1 MIPDH
6 LRLAPFLVISKVNH
20 NQIGIK
26 SMLERYIAKMLQIK
40 RIGILKFLSIFCLC
54 CLLVVS
60 CTKPANQQPVSATN
74 PSEGTGRIT
83 IGTTLKL
90 RTIDPADA
98 YEQISAELLYN
109 LGDRLYTYE
118 SGTTKLIP
126 QLATAMPKISADG
139 LTYTIPLRQGVTF
152 HDGAA
157 FNAKA
162 MAFSLERFIKN
173 GGRPASLLADAIESV
188 KPTGEFELTI
198 KLKKPFAAFTSVL
211 AFAGACAVSPQ
222 AYQIGPGKFKPDSFV
237 GTGRYQLVKYSSDAL
252 KMDVFDK
259 YWGEKPANKGID
271 IQFLSTPANL
281 FNAFKT
287 GAVDVA
293 YLSLDAEQILNLE
306 EKAKEGNWQAIAAK
320 SSSVSYMILNLKSK
334 PLDNLAVRQA
344 IATMINRPLLN
355 ERVLR
360 GQAEAVYSLVPTTFD
375 VYKPVFK
382 EQYKEADIA
391 KAKELLNQAGFTA
404 ANPVKLQIW
413 YPSSSTKRAMVA
425 NTLKAIAQKNLDGA
439 LAIEVNGVESPTL
452 FQNLHK
458 GIYPAVL
465 VDWVADYFDAD
476 NYIQPFLSCS
486 QGSVAGGCQEGAS
499 QGQGSFYYNERMNQ
513 LIDRERK
520 EQNPVTR
527 KAIFGE
533 IQDILAKD
541 VPFIPLWQD
550 KDYAFAQ
557 KGVTGVKL
565 EPTQAFPFWSVSKN

>member
-1 MIPDH
+1 MVD
-6 LRLAPFLVISKVNH
+6 K
-20 NQIGIK
+20 
-26 SMLERYIAKMLQIK
+26 YIAKLFQFK
-40 RIGILKFLSIFCLC
+40 RISILKFISLCCFC

-60 CTKPANQQPVSATN
+60 CTKPANQSVNST
-74 PSEGTGRIT
+74 PSSVENGRIT

-118 SGTTKLIP
+118 SGTTNLIP

-157 FNAKA
+157 FNSKA
-162 MAFSLERFIKN
+162 MAFSLNRFIKN
-173 GGRPASLLADAIESV
+173 AGRPASLLGDAIASIEA
-188 KPTGEFELTI
+188 TGEFELTI
-198 KLKKPFAAFTSVL
+198 KLKKPFAAFPSLL

-222 AYQIGPGKFKPDSFV
+222 AYQIGVGKFKPDTFV
-237 GTGRYQLVKYSSDAL
+237 GTGRYKLVKYGSDSL
-252 KMDVFDK
+252 KLDVFDQ

-293 YLSLDAEQILNLE
+293 YLSLDADQIIKLE
-306 EKAKEGNWQAIAAK
+306 EGGKKGDWQVIAAK
-320 SSSVSYMILNLKSK
+320 SSTVSYMILNLKSK

-344 IATMINRPLLN
+344 IATIIDRPLIN

-360 GQAEAVYSLVPTTFD
+360 GQAEPVYSLIPTTFD
-375 VYKPVFK
+375 VYNPVFQK
-382 EQYKEADIA
+382 QYKEADIA
-391 KAKELLNQAGFTA
+391 KAKELLNQAGFSA

-413 YPSSSTKRAMVA
+413 YPSASTKRAMVA
-425 NTLKAIAQKNLDGA
+425 NTLKAIAQQKLDGA
-439 LAIEVNGVESPTL
+439 LQFEVNGVESPTL
-452 FQNLHK
+452 FQNLDK
-458 GIYPAVL
+458 GIYPVVL
-465 VDWVADYFDAD
+465 LDWVADYFDAD
-476 NYIQPFLSCS
+476 NYIQPFLSCNK
-486 QGSVAGGCQEGAS
+486 GSVADGCQEGAS

-513 LIDRERK
+513 LIDQQRK

-550 KDYAFAQ
+550 KDYVFAQ
-557 KGVTGVKL
+557 KGVNGVSL
-565 EPTQAFPFWSVSKN
+565 EPTQAFAFWSVNKK